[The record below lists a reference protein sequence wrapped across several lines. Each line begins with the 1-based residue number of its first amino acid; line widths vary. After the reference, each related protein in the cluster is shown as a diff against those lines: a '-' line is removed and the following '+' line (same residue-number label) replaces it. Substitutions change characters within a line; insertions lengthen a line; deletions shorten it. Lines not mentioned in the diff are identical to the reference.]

1 MEIGTPYRR
10 IVPVLV
16 VAADGPDALT
26 GRCYP
31 SGRNPGIMS
40 VSER

>member
-16 VAADGPDALT
+16 VAANGPGALT
-26 GRCYP
+26 ERHYP
-31 SGRNPGIMS
+31 PGRNPGIIS
-40 VSER
+40 VNER

>member
-16 VAADGPDALT
+16 VAANGPDALT
-26 GRCYP
+26 QRYYP
-31 SGRNPGIMS
+31 PGRNPGIIS
-40 VSER
+40 VTER